1 MLFRLD
7 QRIWWP
13 KLSCKLP
20 LVMLIMLASQHVFAV
35 NSYTLD
41 DLLRLAIEENP
52 SLRVVS
58 AQREAAVA
66 GVQTARAYLNP
77 ELELNAGP
85 ANYRA
90 SGPQPRNGTYN
101 VTLSQP
107 LEFGSVRSA
116 RRELAEQG
124 ITIVDKSMTS
134 VQFDLTNQV
143 KIAYMLVLQKQQ
155 VAALMKDN
163 FELLKQI
170 QTKVKLKV
178 DTGEAPK
185 YELIKSDTELLAAE
199 RDYQMASTD
208 VEAAKA
214 SLRGLIGQAVPSQFE
229 ISSAMPEVKTPPSLD
244 ELLAMLQDNP
254 TLQQLKAIEQTADA
268 KVKLEEQLRFS
279 GVTLKSGFE
288 QDPDLNIFRVGIVVP
303 LPLWNKREGP
313 IAEAMANVV
322 QAKANSDFQRLSF
335 QRELETAYQRYL
347 IAKNQLSIF
356 ESGLLSQSEAALVRA
371 ESAYKFGE
379 RGILEYLDAQRTYRS
394 VRRDYVTSKFD
405 YLISLLQI
413 EKLVGKHIIL
423 PIQQG

>member
-7 QRIWWP
+7 QRYWWP
-13 KLSCKLP
+13 TFSRKQLTAIFTMLLSQSL
-20 LVMLIMLASQHVFAV
+20 LAE

-41 DLLRLAIEENP
+41 QLLTLAIEENP
-52 SLRVVS
+52 SMRVVS
-58 AQREAAVA
+58 AQREAAIA
-66 GVQTARAYLNP
+66 GVQTARSYINP

-90 SGPQPRNGTYN
+90 SGPQPRDGTYN

-107 LEFGSVRSA
+107 LEFGSVRTA

-124 ITIVDKSMTS
+124 ITVVDKSISS
-134 VQFDLTNQV
+134 VRFDLTNQV

-163 FELLKQI
+163 FDLLKQI
-170 QTKVKLKV
+170 QTKVKLRV

-185 YELIKSDTELLAAE
+185 YELIKADTELLAAE

-208 VEAAKA
+208 VAAAKA
-214 SLRGLIGQAVPSQFE
+214 SLRGLIGTAVPSNFDVDNTP
-229 ISSAMPEVKTPPSLD
+229 PETQTPPSLS

-254 TLQQLKAIEQTADA
+254 ILQQLKAIEQTADA

-303 LPLWNKREGP
+303 LPLWNKREGQ

-322 QAKANSDFQRLSF
+322 QAKANTDFQRLSY

-379 RGILEYLDAQRTYRS
+379 RGILEFLDAQRTYRA
-394 VRRDYVTSKFD
+394 VRRDYVASKFD
-405 YLISLLQI
+405 YVISLLQI
-413 EKLVGKHIIL
+413 EKLVGKDIIL
-423 PIQQG
+423 PIHKG

>member
-13 KLSCKLP
+13 KLCCKHL
-20 LVMLIMLASQHVFAV
+20 LVMFIMLASQHVLAV

-41 DLLRLAIEENP
+41 DLLRLAIDENP

-107 LEFGSVRSA
+107 LEFGSVRAA

-124 ITIVDKSMTS
+124 IGIVDKSMTS

-143 KIAYMLVLQKQQ
+143 KIAYMQVLQKQQ

-185 YELIKSDTELLAAE
+185 YELIKADTELLAAE

-229 ISSAMPEVKTPPSLD
+229 ISSALPEVKTPPSLD
-244 ELLAMLQDNP
+244 ELLTMLQDNP